1 VTQDTATPQIP
12 RPVPPADE
20 PRDTAIRRLQMR
32 SMRRG
37 IKEMDLVLSAYSRD
51 RLTGMSDA
59 ELALYDQLL
68 EENDQDLLRWITGMD
83 AAPGQFAALIADIS
97 ARGRTW

>member
-1 VTQDTATPQIP
+1 
-12 RPVPPADE
+12 
-20 PRDTAIRRLQMR
+20 MR

-37 IKEMDLVLSAYSRD
+37 IKEMDLVLSAYSRAQLD
-51 RLTGMSDA
+51 QMSDA
-59 ELALYDQLL
+59 DLALYDQLL

-83 AAPGQFAALIADIS
+83 QAPEQFAALVADIS